1 MRWGMILS
9 GSGGE
14 TNKSKPERQN
24 VVLVEGGTIIISNT
38 YGYIRVSTREQN
50 EDRQFIA
57 LREMSIPAENIF
69 MDKQSGK
76 DFNRPQYK
84 KLVRKLKP
92 DDLLYIKS
100 IDRLGRNYEEIQN
113 QWRILTK
120 EKKID
125 IVVLDMPLLDTR
137 RGKDLMGTFL
147 SDIVL
152 QVLSFVAE
160 NERTNI
166 RQRQREGI
174 AAAKARGVRFGRP
187 PRPLPENYHSA
198 YQRWKAGAIT
208 GTAAAKECGMP
219 LSTFRYRAEIYEK
232 AKLL

>member
-1 MRWGMILS
+1 M
-9 GSGGE
+9 
-14 TNKSKPERQN
+14 
-24 VVLVEGGTIIISNT
+24 SNI

-50 EDRQFIA
+50 EDRQLIA
-57 LREMSIPAENIF
+57 LCEMAVPEKNIF

-84 KLVRKLKP
+84 KLVKKLRP
-92 DDLLYIKS
+92 GDLLYIKS

-120 EKKID
+120 DKKID
-125 IVVLDMPLLDTR
+125 VIVLDMPLLDTR

-166 RQRQREGI
+166 RQRQAEGI

-198 YQRWKAGAIT
+198 YQRWRAGAIT
-208 GTAAAKECGMP
+208 GTQAAKECGMP

-232 AKLL
+232 ARLL

>member
-1 MRWGMILS
+1 MS
-9 GSGGE
+9 
-14 TNKSKPERQN
+14 
-24 VVLVEGGTIIISNT
+24 V
-38 YGYIRVSTREQN
+38 YGYIRVSSKDQKEN
-50 EDRQFIA
+50 RQQIA
-57 LREMSIPAENIF
+57 LKEVGVELRNIYI
-69 MDKQSGK
+69 DKQSGK

-84 KLVRKLKP
+84 KMLQKLKK

-100 IDRLGRNYEEIQN
+100 IDRLGRNYEEILQ

-120 EKKID
+120 EKGVD

-166 RQRQREGI
+166 KQRQAEGI
-174 AAAKARGVRFGRP
+174 AAAKAQGIKFGGP
-187 PRPLPENYHSA
+187 PLPLPDNFYEVHKAWRSKKITLKQAAEACNMPIGTFYGKARKFENVA
-198 YQRWKAGAIT
+198 
-208 GTAAAKECGMP
+208 
-219 LSTFRYRAEIYEK
+219 
-232 AKLL
+232 

>member
-1 MRWGMILS
+1 MI
-9 GSGGE
+9 
-14 TNKSKPERQN
+14 
-24 VVLVEGGTIIISNT
+24 

-50 EDRQFIA
+50 EDRQLIA
-57 LREMSIPAENIF
+57 LREMAVPEANLFI
-69 MDKQSGK
+69 DKQSGK
-76 DFNRPQYK
+76 DFQRPQYK
-84 KLVRKLKP
+84 KLVRKLKK

-120 EKKID
+120 EKGVD
-125 IVVLDMPLLDTR
+125 IVVLDMPILDTR

-166 RQRQREGI
+166 RQRQAEGI

-208 GTAAAKECGMP
+208 GTAAARECGMP

>member
-113 QWRILTK
+113 QCQWAVAKGITNGTSAAAFSPDATCTRGQ
-120 EKKID
+120 
-125 IVVLDMPLLDTR
+125 IV
-137 RGKDLMGTFL
+137 TFL
-147 SDIVL
+147 
-152 QVLSFVAE
+152 
-160 NERTNI
+160 
-166 RQRQREGI
+166 
-174 AAAKARGVRFGRP
+174 
-187 PRPLPENYHSA
+187 
-198 YQRWKAGAIT
+198 
-208 GTAAAKECGMP
+208 
-219 LSTFRYRAEIYEK
+219 YRDMA
-232 AKLL
+232 

>member
-1 MRWGMILS
+1 MA
-9 GSGGE
+9 E
-14 TNKSKPERQN
+14 ER
-24 VVLVEGGTIIISNT
+24 GAIIIET

-50 EDRQFIA
+50 EDRQVIA
-57 LREMSIPAENIF
+57 LSALNIPDKNVY

-76 DFNRPQYK
+76 DFDRPQYK
-84 KLVRKLKP
+84 KMLKKFKK

-100 IDRLGRNYEEIQN
+100 IDRLGRNYEEILQ
-113 QWRILTK
+113 QWRVITK
-120 EKKID
+120 EKGVD

-137 RGKDLMGTFL
+137 RGKDLVGTFL

-166 RQRQREGI
+166 RQRQAEGI
-174 AAAKARGVRFGRP
+174 AAAKVKGVKFGRP
-187 PRPLPENYHSA
+187 PKPLPDVFHSA
-198 YQRWKAGAIT
+198 YQRWKAGKIS

-219 LSTFRYRAEIYEK
+219 LSTFRYKAEIYEN
-232 AKLL
+232 AKFL

>member
-1 MRWGMILS
+1 MI
-9 GSGGE
+9 
-14 TNKSKPERQN
+14 
-24 VVLVEGGTIIISNT
+24 TISTT

-50 EDRQFIA
+50 EDRQIIA

-76 DFNRPQYK
+76 NFERPQYK
-84 KLVRKLKP
+84 KLVRRMKK
-92 DDLLYIKS
+92 DDLLYVKS
-100 IDRLGRNYEEIQN
+100 INRLGRNYGEILE

-120 EKKID
+120 EKGVD
-125 IVVLDMPLLDTR
+125 IVVLDMPLLNTR

-166 RQRQREGI
+166 RQWQAEGI
-174 AAAKARGVRFGRP
+174 ATAKARGVRFGRP
-187 PRPLPENYHSA
+187 PRPLPEGYHSA
-198 YQRWKAGAIT
+198 YQRWKAGKIT

-232 AKLL
+232 AHLL